1 MCSVM
6 QTNIANYYC
15 VGHSGTG
22 KLKATLSRLSVC
34 SSVSLVFT
42 NVDAF
47 CSELTIF

>member
-15 VGHSGTG
+15 VDHSGTG

-34 SSVSLVFT
+34 PSVRLSLSF
-42 NVDAF
+42 
-47 CSELTIF
+47 SLTLMHFVVN